1 MNKLNILI
9 KLLLVGL
16 IASLIA
22 SLYSCNNN
30 SVTITKEEYN
40 KLKGDTIKPEYPKTI
55 KPIGWACNYTIITI
69 EKHQFIFVETK
80 GVYGGIAMCH
90 YPDCKCKKDSVYLT
104 K

>member
-40 KLKGDTIKPEYPKTI
+40 KLKGDTIKPIMLFKMMI
-55 KPIGWACNYTIITI
+55 K
-69 EKHQFIFVETK
+69 KV
-80 GVYGGIAMCH
+80 V
-90 YPDCKCKKDSVYLT
+90 
-104 K
+104 